1 MTNDFLEEAWRA
13 SEPGRVLGNVV
24 GGENQPAPGLA
35 IAIDQLFGR
44 SDITAAVLKEICP
57 EKVQVSRSGVE
68 LLAAPSTTRE
78 VFFDIALRPRARVGK
93 GIGKG

>member
-1 MTNDFLEEAWRA
+1 MTSLKK
-13 SEPGRVLGNVV
+13 PGVHPNRVGFSAMSWVAKIS
-24 GGENQPAPGLA
+24 QPPGLA